1 MAEHL
6 RDKIQT
12 DIKEAM
18 KSKAV
23 ARLGTLRLIS
33 AAIKQIE
40 VDNRVTLDDPGIVDV
55 LSKMVKQRRD
65 SVTQYQKG
73 GREDLA
79 EKEAAEIEIIQAYL
93 PESIPEAE
101 LVAMIGE
108 AIAQLGANSM
118 KDMGKVMGVI
128 KPKIAGRADMGEVSQ
143 LVKKALQ
150 G

>member
-79 EKEAAEIEIIQAYL
+79 EKEAAEIEIIQTYL

-118 KDMGKVMGVI
+118 KDMGKVMGVV